1 MGYFSKLDLENQELG
16 ICQDEPEMDMDFC
29 KKQNETSL
37 KTKGND
43 MEIADAITE
52 VAEEL
57 ALVHYDKPLMELEE
71 HERKEIILI
80 AENEVLGI

>member
-1 MGYFSKLDLENQELG
+1 
-16 ICQDEPEMDMDFC
+16 
-29 KKQNETSL
+29 
-37 KTKGND
+37 
-43 MEIADAITE
+43 MEIADAIND

-57 ALVHYDKPLMELEE
+57 ALVHYDKPLAELEE

>member
-1 MGYFSKLDLENQELG
+1 
-16 ICQDEPEMDMDFC
+16 
-29 KKQNETSL
+29 
-37 KTKGND
+37 
-43 MEIADAITE
+43 MEIADALTD

-71 HERKEIILI
+71 KKREEIMLI

>member
-1 MGYFSKLDLENQELG
+1 MGTKLPIQLYHKRNV
-16 ICQDEPEMDMDFC
+16 
-29 KKQNETSL
+29 KSV
-37 KTKGND
+37 KTKEKKD
-43 MEIADAITE
+43 MEIADAITD

>member
-1 MGYFSKLDLENQELG
+1 M
-16 ICQDEPEMDMDFC
+16 
-29 KKQNETSL
+29 
-37 KTKGND
+37 KTKEEKD
-43 MEIADAITE
+43 MEIADAITD

>member
-1 MGYFSKLDLENQELG
+1 
-16 ICQDEPEMDMDFC
+16 
-29 KKQNETSL
+29 
-37 KTKGND
+37 

-57 ALVHYDKPLMELEE
+57 ALVHYDKPMEELEE
-71 HERKEIILI
+71 HELKEIILI

>member
-1 MGYFSKLDLENQELG
+1 METKLLIQLY
-16 ICQDEPEMDMDFC
+16 Q
-29 KKQNETSL
+29 KKNVKPV
-37 KTKGND
+37 KTKEEKD
-43 MEIADAITE
+43 MEIAAAITD

-57 ALVHYDKPLMELEE
+57 ALVHYDKPLAELEE

>member
-1 MGYFSKLDLENQELG
+1 MCFAFNKE
-16 ICQDEPEMDMDFC
+16 
-29 KKQNETSL
+29 
-37 KTKGND
+37 KGKD
-43 MEIADAITE
+43 MEIADAITD

-80 AENEVLGI
+80 AENELLGI

>member
-1 MGYFSKLDLENQELG
+1 VCFAFNKE
-16 ICQDEPEMDMDFC
+16 
-29 KKQNETSL
+29 
-37 KTKGND
+37 KGKD

-57 ALVHYDKPLMELEE
+57 ALVHYEKPLKELEE
-71 HERKEIILI
+71 HELKEIILI